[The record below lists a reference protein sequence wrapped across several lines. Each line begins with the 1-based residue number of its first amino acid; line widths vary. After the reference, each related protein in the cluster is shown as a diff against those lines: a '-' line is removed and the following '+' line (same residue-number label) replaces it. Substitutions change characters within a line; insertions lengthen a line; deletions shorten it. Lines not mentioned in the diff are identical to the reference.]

1 MYDSQSDKALTPSS
15 AKHCVPQDGAI
26 VRQCCVHQDDFRRR
40 TRDRH
45 RPASERSYFNTSGVP
60 SSRPVG
66 QATALER
73 VDVVLLRGDQASD
86 KVVR

>member
-1 MYDSQSDKALTPSS
+1 MYDKALTPPS

-26 VRQCCVHQDDFRRR
+26 VRQCCVHQDDFRMR
-40 TRDRH
+40 TGDRH
-45 RPASERSYFNTSGVP
+45 RPTSERSYFNTSGVP
-60 SSRPVG
+60 SSQPVG

-86 KVVR
+86 RVVR